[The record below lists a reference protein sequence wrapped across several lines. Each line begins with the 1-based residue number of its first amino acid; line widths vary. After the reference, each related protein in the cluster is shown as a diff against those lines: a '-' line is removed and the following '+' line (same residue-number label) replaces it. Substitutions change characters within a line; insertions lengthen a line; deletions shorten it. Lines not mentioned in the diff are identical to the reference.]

1 MFENA
6 LARRATVML
15 DPSRFADAVMNLLT
29 NAREA
34 TEAAG
39 RRDPIVLRLR
49 GAERTTDAA
58 DSDADATLAVEVIDR
73 GLGIDPETLSRIF
86 EPGFSTKR
94 LNVTQR
100 VRGLGMMSLRLFV
113 EEAGGSVRVQSAPWA
128 GHDGDAP
135 PACPTRA
142 WGGGP
147 RRLRHGR
154 VGSR

>member
-49 GAERTTDAA
+49 GAERTTVAA

-113 EEAGGSVRVQSAPWA
+113 EEAGGSVRVQSAL
-128 GHDGDAP
+128 GQGRTVTLLL
-135 PACPTRA
+135 PA
-142 WGGGP
+142 
-147 RRLRHGR
+147 RHVRGEAAL
-154 VGSR
+154 VGSATAE